1 MFLDASWSFGYIWII
16 WDHLETKHDPKL
28 RTSASSLGYFVE
40 YSHGLWHHYQRHF
53 YDQPDETSH
62 VCCPKCQP
70 ELCVM
75 NEHLQPHRI
84 FPVTIPSGA
93 QISMISRW
101 IPLKSLVFLVQHL
114 CSSSFSPISIHFSHF
129 KMDISM
135 FFQKSLG
142 PGGPGNLPAHQ
153 RTSRQGRPIFR
164 LGIWRG
170 FKNFK
175 GL

>member
-16 WDHLETKHDPKL
+16 LDHLETKHDPKL
-28 RTSASSLGYFVE
+28 RTSASSLGYCVE
-40 YSHGLWHHYQRHF
+40 YSHGLWHHLLSTPLLWSTRWNL
-53 YDQPDETSH
+53 PCS
-62 VCCPKCQP
+62 KCQP

-84 FPVTIPSGA
+84 FPVTIPSA
-93 QISMISRW
+93 KISMISRW
-101 IPLKSLVFLVQHL
+101 IPLKSLVFLVQHI

-129 KMDISM
+129 KMDIST

-170 FKNFK
+170 FKDFK